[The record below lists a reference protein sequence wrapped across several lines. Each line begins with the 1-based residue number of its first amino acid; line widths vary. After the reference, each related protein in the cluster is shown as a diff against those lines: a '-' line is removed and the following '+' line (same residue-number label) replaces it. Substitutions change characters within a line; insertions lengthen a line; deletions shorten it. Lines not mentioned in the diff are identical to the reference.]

1 MYTAEALDKL
11 EEAHAAMFDGIHQKF
26 ATYTTDESIVEL
38 FEQLGVGEEE
48 FREVYSSFGVTS
60 AVKRAEN
67 LTRRYG
73 IRSVPILVI
82 NGKYVTE
89 GPGIK
94 SFEDM
99 LGITGEL
106 VERERTGL

>member
-1 MYTAEALDKL
+1 
-11 EEAHAAMFDGIHQKF
+11 
-26 ATYTTDESIVEL
+26 
-38 FEQLGVGEEE
+38 VGEEE

-106 VERERTGL
+106 VKRERTGL